1 MVEEEKCPRCGALL
15 VNGVCP
21 NCGSTDVSVADWLEY
36 LGVSE
41 NDGFARGIIESEDDK
56 VISVDDSAAQETQE
70 DGGANPGSD
79 LYDKIIDLTGRI
91 RQLKEAG
98 ADVSEMET
106 RLLELDSLLHNGSVD
121 MAERAAAGISDMI
134 KERETELISA
144 RNAVNRAEQAV
155 QTALEDAVDTGLAT
169 EFLRK
174 AESAL
179 AKGELKKAVRMALH
193 ASKEARRALEKSRSW
208 SVEVEDYL
216 NK

>member
-1 MVEEEKCPRCGALL
+1 MVEEERCPRCGALL
-15 VNGVCP
+15 VNGECP
-21 NCGSTDVSVADWLEY
+21 NCGSRDVSVADWLEY

-41 NDGFARGIIESEDDK
+41 NDGFARDIIESEDEK
-56 VISVDDSAAQETQE
+56 VISVDDSAARESPE
-70 DGGANPGSD
+70 GEEADSGSD
-79 LYDKIIDLTGRI
+79 LYDKVIDLTGRI

-98 ADVSEMET
+98 VDVGEMEM
-106 RLLELDSLLHNGSVD
+106 RLLELDSLLHNGSAD
-121 MAERAAAGISDMI
+121 MAERATAEISDMI

-155 QTALEDAVDTGLAT
+155 QAALESAVDTGLAT

-193 ASKEARRALEKSRSW
+193 ASKEAGRALEKSRSW

>member
-1 MVEEEKCPRCGALL
+1 MVEEERCPHCGALL

-41 NDGFARGIIESEDDK
+41 NDGFARGIIESEDEK

-70 DGGANPGSD
+70 GEKTNPNSD

-98 ADVSEMET
+98 VDVGEMEM
-106 RLLELDSLLHNGSVD
+106 RLLELDSLLHSGSLD
-121 MAERAAAGISDMI
+121 MAESEAAYISGRL

-155 QTALEDAVDTGLAT
+155 QTALKDAVDTGLAT

-216 NK
+216 DK